1 MEISGVVSGEKVL
14 RKKDQVVIREEFD
27 DWALLFDPDTG
38 VICGVNPVGVQV
50 WKMIDG
56 KRTVQDISRMVS
68 DSFPDAPD
76 TVEEDVTDFMK
87 EITGKGYVT
96 VL

>member
-1 MEISGVVSGEKVL
+1 MEISGVVSGDKVL

-56 KRTVQDISRMVS
+56 KRTVQDISMMIR

-76 TVEEDVTDFMK
+76 TVEDDVTDFMK
-87 EITGKGYVT
+87 EITVKGYAT